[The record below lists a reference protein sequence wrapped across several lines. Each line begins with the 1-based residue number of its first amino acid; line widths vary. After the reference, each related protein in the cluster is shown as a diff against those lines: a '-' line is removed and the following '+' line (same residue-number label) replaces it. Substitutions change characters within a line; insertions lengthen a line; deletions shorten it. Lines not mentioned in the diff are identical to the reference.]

1 MRRGPQ
7 IGGHADGGDHD
18 RDRDRGQLVLLTAAA
33 VAIALVALLFAYL
46 GLAYAGD
53 VDATRADDAPGRD
66 LDQALDRGVV
76 NATDVTAGRYRW
88 SARAAAADAFRAAIR
103 PDLRTLETAR
113 ASDGVIVTI
122 DYAPAI
128 ARSWA
133 DASCP
138 DGRNRAFGPCEATG
152 GVVVQKRA
160 AEAVI
165 VAAAFDLLIVGEDG
179 KTRLTLVIT
188 VG

>member
-1 MRRGPQ
+1 MPTGDTGAR
-7 IGGHADGGDHD
+7 ADGGG
-18 RDRDRGQLVLLTAAA
+18 RGPARGQLVLLTAAA

-53 VDATRADDAPGRD
+53 VDATRADEDPGRD
-66 LDQALDRGVV
+66 LDRALDRAVV
-76 NATDVTAGRYRW
+76 NATGATAGRYRW
-88 SARAAAADAFRAAIR
+88 SARAAAVDAFRDAIE

-122 DYAPAI
+122 DHAPAA
-128 ARSWA
+128 ARAWA

-138 DGRNRAFGPCEATG
+138 GGRNRAFGPCEADG

-160 AEAVI
+160 DEAAV

-179 KTRLTLVIT
+179 ETRLTLIVTI
-188 VG
+188 G

>member
-1 MRRGPQ
+1 VSRRRHRNRGR
-7 IGGHADGGDHD
+7 
-18 RDRDRGQLVLLTAAA
+18 RDDDTDRGQLVLLTAAA
-33 VAIALVALLFAYL
+33 VAIALVGLLFAYL

-53 VDATRADDAPGRD
+53 VDATRADDDPGRD
-66 LDQALDRGVV
+66 LERALDRAVV
-76 NATDVTAGRYRW
+76 NATDATAGRYRW
-88 SARAAAADAFRAAIR
+88 AARTAAADAFRAAIR

-113 ASDGVIVTI
+113 ASDGVIVTVE
-122 DYAPAI
+122 YAPGT
-128 ARSWA
+128 ARAWA

-138 DGRNRAFGPCEATG
+138 GGRNRAFGPCEADG

-160 AEAVI
+160 DETAV

-179 KTRLTLVIT
+179 ETQLTVVVT